1 MTAPLHMMK
10 LCVGAS
16 GPDELARWQRDR
28 FGGAPAQHVT
38 RMWPKRQ
45 DELLAGGSIF
55 WVFKGT
61 MLARQR
67 ILDLQQR
74 TGGDGITRCALL
86 LDPKLVP
93 VAAVPRR
100 AFQGWRYLKPG
111 DAPPDVPAT
120 RAAETAQILAE
131 HRGRQAHLDHS
142 LPDFTVKTG
151 GAVCRSRNLVMSDSV
166 CEEAAQAVLEHLALF
181 GQVEIHVKA
190 PGLPWK

>member
-28 FGGAPAQHVT
+28 FGAAPAQHVT
-38 RMWPKRQ
+38 RMWPKRC

-67 ILDLQQR
+67 VVGLEQR
-74 TGGDGITRCALL
+74 KGDDGIPRCALM
-86 LDPKLVP
+86 LDPVLVP

-100 AFQGWRYLKPG
+100 PFQGWRYLKPSE
-111 DAPPDVPAT
+111 APPDMPAH
-120 RAAETAQILAE
+120 RAT
-131 HRGRQAHLDHS
+131 
-142 LPDFTVKTG
+142 
-151 GAVCRSRNLVMSDSV
+151 
-166 CEEAAQAVLEHLALF
+166 EAALPPALAREL
-181 GQVEIHVKA
+181 A
-190 PGLPWK
+190 AMGLL